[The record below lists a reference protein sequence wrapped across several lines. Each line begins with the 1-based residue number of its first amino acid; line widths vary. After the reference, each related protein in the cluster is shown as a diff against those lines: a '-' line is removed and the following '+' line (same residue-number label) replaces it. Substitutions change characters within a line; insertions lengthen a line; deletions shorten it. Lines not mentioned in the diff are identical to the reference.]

1 MLLMELFRYQAREPR
16 WVTVIPFPMTVHMQG
31 VYTQEKESQGE
42 IFQNAAG
49 ENTSELKVYGCGN
62 LHVSREMHVS
72 RAQLQILLPDDRL
85 WAFHSGNSQ
94 K

>member
-49 ENTSELKVYGCGN
+49 ANTSELKVYGCGN